1 MGRENQTLVT
11 EFVILG
17 FPSLEKFSSLLF
29 VVFLTIYLFTVT
41 GNILIF
47 LLVRVDHHLHT
58 PMFFLLNNLSLLEI
72 CYTTVIIP
80 KMLSGF
86 LSQAKNISFTSC
98 MVQLYT
104 FSALGAAECY
114 LLTVMAYDR
123 YLAICKPL
131 HYVTMMS
138 NVSCLKLAA
147 GSWVSGFLSPLLP
160 VILISRLP
168 FCGPNEINYFYCD
181 AQPLLKLSCMDT
193 FVTEASISIL
203 ASTLILSSF
212 VLTVVSYIYIISTI
226 LRISSATGRQK
237 AFSTCGSHLTVV
249 IIFYGT
255 IVCMYVQPTAGYSLD
270 VSKVLSLLYTVFT
283 PMLNPIIYSLRN
295 KDIREALRKLIGR
308 RNVFPMKISDH
319 CMNLGWKRAEI
330 KIICVH

>member
-1 MGRENQTLVT
+1 MGRGNQTSVT
-11 EFVILG
+11 EFIILG
-17 FPSLEKFSSLLF
+17 FPSLEKFFILLF
-29 VVFLTIYLFTVT
+29 MVFLTIYLFTVV
-41 GNILIF
+41 GNVLIF
-47 LLVRVDHHLHT
+47 LLVRADHRLQI
-58 PMFFLLNNLSLLEI
+58 PMFLLLNNLSLLEI
-72 CYTTVIIP
+72 CYTSVIVP

-86 LSQAKNISFTSC
+86 LSESKNISFTGC

-131 HYVTMMS
+131 HYATLMNS
-138 NVSCLKLAA
+138 SHCLKLAA
-147 GSWVSGFLSPLLP
+147 GSWIGGFISPVLP
-160 VILISRLP
+160 VALISRLP
-168 FCGPNEINYFYCD
+168 FCGPNVINYFYCD

-203 ASTLILSSF
+203 ASTLIMSSF
-212 VLTVVSYIYIISTI
+212 ALTVVSYIYIISTI

-255 IVCMYVQPTAGYSLD
+255 IVCMYVQPTGGYSLD
-270 VSKVLSLLYTVFT
+270 VNKVLSLLYTVFT

-295 KDIREALRKLIGR
+295 KDIKDAMRRHVKLKHIMHYG
-308 RNVFPMKISDH
+308 STE
-319 CMNLGWKRAEI
+319 NLHPHFFSCQR
-330 KIICVH
+330 